1 MPDDIFDL
9 VQAGDVAAVTARI
22 ASDPEAI
29 RDRNAQGLSPI
40 QTAFFMGQQAV
51 VDALLAAEPELD
63 AFEAAIVGDA
73 GQLAVRLD
81 DDPGLLTAYSPD
93 GWTLMHLAPWAG
105 QPETTRLLL
114 DREANLAAVSTNALR
129 NQPLN
134 AAVAGPNAETRTA
147 CVRLLLEAGADV
159 NNRQA
164 RGNTPLHTSAHLGD
178 NSTVETLLA
187 HGADAALRSDDG
199 KSAADYARDGGH
211 EDLVRRLEA
220 AEPR

>member
-9 VQAGDVAAVTARI
+9 VQAGDVATVTARI
-22 ASDPEAI
+22 ASDPGLTRA
-29 RDRNAQGLSPI
+29 RNAQGLSPI

-63 AFEAAIVGDA
+63 AFEAAIVGDEA
-73 GQLAVRLD
+73 QLAARLD
-81 DDPGLLTAYSPD
+81 DDSDLLTAHSPD

-114 DREANLAAVSTNALR
+114 SRGADLTAESKNPLN

-134 AAVAGPNAETRTA
+134 AAVAGSNAETRTA
-147 CVRLLLEAGADV
+147 CVRLLLEAGADA
-159 NNRQA
+159 NSRQA

-178 NSTVETLLA
+178 ISTVETLLA

>member
-9 VQAGDVAAVTARI
+9 VQAGDVAAVETLI
-22 ASDPEAI
+22 AKDPAAI
-29 RDRNAQGLSPI
+29 RARNGQGLSPI
-40 QTAFFMGQQAV
+40 QMAFFGGQHAV
-51 VDALLAAEPELD
+51 VDVLLAAGPELD

-73 GQLAVRLD
+73 EQLASRLD
-81 DDPGLLTAYSPD
+81 DDPELLTAYSPD
-93 GWTLMHLAPWAG
+93 GWTLVHLAPWAG

-114 DREANLAAVSTNALR
+114 ERGADLAAVSRNTLR

-164 RGNTPLHTSAHLGD
+164 GGNTPLHTAAHLGD
-178 NSTVETLLA
+178 ASTAEALLA
-187 HGADAALRSDDG
+187 HGADAGLRSDDG
-199 KSAADYARDGGH
+199 KAAADYARERGH
-211 EDLVRRLEA
+211 EDLAQRLEA
-220 AEPR
+220 G

>member
-1 MPDDIFDL
+1 MPDDFFDL

-22 ASDPEAI
+22 ASDPGLTRA
-29 RDRNAQGLSPI
+29 RNAQGLSPI

-51 VDALLAAEPELD
+51 VAALLAAEPELD
-63 AFEAAIVGDA
+63 AFEAAIVGDEA
-73 GQLAVRLD
+73 QLAARLD

-114 DREANLAAVSTNALR
+114 SRGADLTAESKNPLN
-129 NQPLN
+129 NQPLH

-147 CVRLLLEAGADV
+147 CVRQLLEAGADA
-159 NNRQA
+159 NSRQA

-178 NSTVETLLA
+178 AASVEALLA
-187 HGADAALRSDDG
+187 HGADVGLRSDDG
-199 KSAADYARDGGH
+199 KSAAYYARDGGH